1 MSVDYAPSL
10 VAILFGIGFSCF
22 FMALAVFLGPK
33 RPDPE
38 KLSPFECGSDP
49 IGSPRVR
56 FSVKF
61 YQVAILFLIFD
72 IESAF
77 LYPWAAFYR
86 KLSCVKH
93 TDLGTELGQVVGT
106 QGLDTVTAFGFVEML
121 VFIGTLVVALAYVWR
136 KRAIGWG

>member
-10 VAILFGIGFSCF
+10 VAILFGIAFACLFLG
-22 FMALAVFLGPK
+22 LAIFLGPK
-33 RPDPE
+33 REDAE
-38 KLSPFECGSDP
+38 KLAPFECGSEP

-72 IESAF
+72 IEAAF
-77 LYPWAAFYR
+77 LYPWAALYR
-86 KLSCVKH
+86 RLSCIGVVE
-93 TDLGTELGQVVGT
+93 GTLCRG
-106 QGLDTVTAFGFVEML
+106 TVTAFGFVEML

>member
-1 MSVDYAPSL
+1 MAVTYSPIL
-10 VAILFGIGFSCF
+10 VALLFAIGFALVF
-22 FMALAVFLGPK
+22 LALAMFIGPK
-33 RPDPE
+33 HETAE
-38 KLSPFECGSDP
+38 KLAPFECGSEP

-77 LYPWAAFYR
+77 LYPWAALYR
-86 KLSCVKH
+86 KLSCVGVVAGVQC
-93 TDLGTELGQVVGT
+93 LGT
-106 QGLDTVTAFGFVEML
+106 VTWFGFVEML
-121 VFIGTLVVALAYVWR
+121 VFVGTLVVALAYVWR

>member
-10 VAILFGIGFSCF
+10 VAILFGIAFSLF
-22 FMALAVFLGPK
+22 FLGLAMFLGPK
-33 RPDPE
+33 RSDPE
-38 KLSPFECGSDP
+38 KLAPFECGSEP

-77 LYPWAAFYR
+77 LYPWAALFR
-86 KLSCVKH
+86 KLSCLGVVSGVQC
-93 TDLGTELGQVVGT
+93 LGT
-106 QGLDTVTAFGFVEML
+106 VTWFGFVEML
-121 VFIGTLVVALAYVWR
+121 VFVSTLVVALAYVWR

>member
-1 MSVDYAPSL
+1 MSVDQVQDYGPPL
-10 VAILFGIGFSCF
+10 VAILFGIGFS
-22 FMALAVFLGPK
+22 LVFLAMAMFVGPK
-33 RPDPE
+33 RPGAE
-38 KLSPFECGSDP
+38 KLAPFECGSEP

-72 IESAF
+72 IEAAF
-77 LYPWAAFYR
+77 LYPWAALYR
-86 KLSCVKH
+86 KLSCIGIVE
-93 TDLGTELGQVVGT
+93 DNLCRGTMT
-106 QGLDTVTAFGFVEML
+106 MFGFVEML

>member
-10 VAILFGIGFSCF
+10 VAILFGIAFACLFLG
-22 FMALAVFLGPK
+22 LAIFLGPK
-33 RPDPE
+33 RPNAE
-38 KLSPFECGSDP
+38 KLSPFECGSEP

-77 LYPWAAFYR
+77 LYPWAALFR
-86 KLSCVKH
+86 KLSC
-93 TDLGTELGQVVGT
+93 LGVVAGT
-106 QGLDTVTAFGFVEML
+106 QCLGAVTWFGFVEML
-121 VFIGTLVVALAYVWR
+121 VFVGTLIVALAYVWR

>member
-1 MSVDYAPSL
+1 MSVDQVQDYGPPL
-10 VAILFGIGFSCF
+10 VAIVFGIGFSVLF
-22 FMALAVFLGPK
+22 LALAMFIGPK
-33 RPDPE
+33 RPSAE
-38 KLSPFECGSDP
+38 KLAPFECGSEP

-72 IESAF
+72 IEAAF
-77 LYPWAAFYR
+77 LYPWAALYR
-86 KLSCVKH
+86 KLSCIG
-93 TDLGTELGQVVGT
+93 LVVGT
-106 QGLDTVTAFGFVEML
+106 QCLGTTTVFGFVEML